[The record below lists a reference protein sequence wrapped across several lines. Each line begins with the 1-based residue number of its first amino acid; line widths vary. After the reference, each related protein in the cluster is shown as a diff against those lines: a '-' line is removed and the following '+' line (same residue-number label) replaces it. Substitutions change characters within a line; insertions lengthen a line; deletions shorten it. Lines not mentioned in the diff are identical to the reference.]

1 MSAIL
6 HAVGTAADG
15 AIPDNGARRQA
26 DFAALLERVH
36 AIGRDVIAPHADEV
50 DRDARFPGEAF
61 EALKELKLLSAYVP
75 AEYGGMGLDIAQ
87 VSRLCEAL
95 GQYCAST
102 AMIFAMHQIQVAC
115 LVHHGLASPFFRDY
129 ARELAQHQRLIA
141 SATTEMG
148 IGGDVRSSLCAVR
161 VVDDHFILEKNAP
174 VISYGEIA
182 DAILVTC
189 RRSEDAPKNDQ
200 ALVLVR
206 KEDALL
212 RRLSEWN
219 TLGFRGTCSPGFE
232 LKSIGN
238 AQQVFPVPYADI
250 HSRTQHPVAH
260 ILWASL
266 WVGLA
271 TDALNRARAFV
282 RGEAR
287 KTPGVLPINATRL
300 AEADLVMNTMR
311 STLQATLSEYHALLD
326 GDDPDALSGFA
337 FVIRVNNLKVTAS
350 QLVLDVVM
358 RAMLICGIS
367 GYRNDSKLSLG
378 RHLRDATGAGLMVNN
393 DRILG
398 QNATMHVAL
407 REAS

>member
-1 MSAIL
+1 
-6 HAVGTAADG
+6 
-15 AIPDNGARRQA
+15 
-26 DFAALLERVH
+26 VH
-36 AIGRDVIAPHADEV
+36 AIGREVVAPNAEAV
-50 DRDARFPGEAF
+50 DRDARFPEEAF
-61 EALKELKLLSAYVP
+61 AALRELKLLSCYVP
-75 AEYGGMGLDIAQ
+75 AEYGGMGLDITQ
-87 VSRLCEAL
+87 VAKLCEAL

-102 AMIFAMHQIQVAC
+102 AMIFAMHQIQIAC
-115 LVHHGLASPFFRDY
+115 IVHHGFTNVFFRDY
-129 ARELAQHQRLIA
+129 AREIAREQRLVA

-148 IGGDVRSSLCAVR
+148 IGGDVRSSICAVK
-161 VVDDHFILEKNAP
+161 VVDDHFILEKQAP
-174 VISYGEIA
+174 VISYGEMA

-232 LKSIGN
+232 LKSIGS
-238 AQQVFPVPYADI
+238 ALQVFPVPYADI
-250 HSRTQHPVAH
+250 HSQTQHPVAH

-266 WVGLA
+266 WTGLA
-271 TDALNRARAFV
+271 TDALNKARSFV
-282 RGEAR
+282 RQEAR

-300 AEADLVMNTMR
+300 AEADLVLNTMR
-311 STLQATLSEYHALLD
+311 STVQATLADYHTLLTA
-326 GDDPDALSGFA
+326 GNPDALSNFA
-337 FVIRVNNLKVTAS
+337 FVIRVNNLKLTAS

-358 RAMLICGIS
+358 RAMLICGIQ

-398 QNATMHVAL
+398 QSAMMHVAL
-407 REAS
+407 REAG

>member
-1 MSAIL
+1 MNAQL
-6 HAVGTAADG
+6 HAVTALHAPGTG
-15 AIPDNGARRQA
+15 V
-26 DFAALLERVH
+26 DFAELLQRVH
-36 AIGRDVIAPHADEV
+36 AAGRDVIAPNAEAV
-50 DRDARFPGEAF
+50 DRDARFPEESF
-61 EALKELKLLSAYVP
+61 TALRELKLLSCYIP
-75 AEYGGMGLDIAQ
+75 AEYGGMGLDITQ

-115 LVHHGLASPFFRDY
+115 IVHHGLPAVFFRDY
-129 ARELAQHQRLIA
+129 CREIAQHQRLVA

-148 IGGDVRSSLCAVR
+148 IGGDVRSSICAVK

-174 VISYGEIA
+174 VISYGEMA

-189 RRSEDAPKNDQ
+189 RTSEEAARNDQ

-206 KEDALL
+206 KEDCLL

-238 AQQVFPVPYADI
+238 AQQVFPVPYAEI
-250 HSRTQHPVAH
+250 HSQTQHPVAH

-266 WVGLA
+266 WTGLA
-271 TDALNRARAFV
+271 ADALNKARSFV
-282 RGEAR
+282 RQEAR

-311 STLQATLSEYHALLD
+311 STVQATLADYAALLESGNAD
-326 GDDPDALSGFA
+326 GFSNFA
-337 FVIRVNNLKVTAS
+337 FVIRVNNLKLTAS
-350 QLVLDVVM
+350 QLVLDIVM
-358 RAMLICGIS
+358 RAMLICGIQ

-378 RHLRDATGAGLMVNN
+378 RHLRDAMGASLMVNN
-393 DRILG
+393 DRILN

-407 REAS
+407 REA